1 MAKQE
6 TGSSSSPTSIGKDC
20 VVSIHYTLRGD
31 DTQVIDTS
39 DGSDPLVYLHGHGQI
54 ISGLE
59 GKLTGRAIGDS
70 LQVEVAPSDGY
81 GEYDDSL
88 VVNLEKGQ
96 FPKGAK
102 VEIGTMFEL
111 ASNEGGSLVVRVI
124 SVDGTSVQ
132 VDGNHP
138 LAGKRL
144 FFDVS
149 VVGIRAATKEELEH
163 GHAHGPGGHHH

>member
-1 MAKQE
+1 MAKHE
-6 TGSSSSPTSIGKDC
+6 TGSMNSPTSIGKDC
-20 VVSIHYTLRGD
+20 VVSIHYTLRGE

-39 DGSDPLVYLHGHGQI
+39 DGGDPLMYLHGHGQI
-54 ISGLE
+54 IAGLE
-59 GKLTGRAIGDS
+59 GKLTGRGIGDS
-70 LQVEVAPSDGY
+70 LQVEVAPAEGY

-88 VVNLEKGQ
+88 VVNLDKGQ
-96 FPKGAK
+96 FPKGASIE
-102 VEIGTMFEL
+102 VGTMFEL
-111 ASNEGGSLVVRVI
+111 ASNEGGSLVVRVV
-124 SVDGTSVQ
+124 SVDGSAVQ

-149 VVGIRAATKEELEH
+149 VVGIRAATKEELSH